1 MASTNILIIDDEPDL
16 LELLELTI
24 SRMGLQA
31 HTAVSKTDALHQ
43 LSQREFDLCLTDMS
57 LPDGNGMDILRY
69 AQKKYPLMPLIMIT
83 AHGSLENAI
92 EAMKAGAFD
101 FLAKPVDLHK
111 LRALIG
117 NALTLKEIIPEEENP
132 LKGLIGT
139 SPAMQTLQ
147 NQIRKLARSQAPVFI
162 HGESGSG
169 KELVAQAIHGLSGKA
184 AKPFVAVNCGAIP
197 SELME
202 SEFFGHKKGSFTG
215 AIADKEGFFAAAS
228 GGTLFLDEVADLPL
242 NMQVKLLRA
251 IQENKIRPVGSE
263 KEISVDIRLI
273 SASHKNLEDAVNH
286 GDFRQD
292 LYYRLNVIDLAVP
305 ALRERKTDIPVLINH
320 FLQKNHQA
328 HYKIS
333 EDAQAMLAAY
343 NFPGNV
349 RELENILQRA
359 VTLCDNNE
367 IHPANIQLKKT
378 QPHNESSPLPS
389 SSSGSNTNELPKYE
403 IPAGH
408 NLETYLEEI
417 ERSLLL
423 EALESC
429 RWNRTAAAEKLG
441 ISFRSI
447 RYRLKKLNID

>member
-132 LKGLIGT
+132 LKALIGT
-139 SPAMQTLQ
+139 SAAMQTLQ

-184 AKPFVAVNCGAIP
+184 AKPFIAVNCGAIP

-273 SASHKNLEDAVNH
+273 SASHKNLEDAVNR

-292 LYYRLNVIDLAVP
+292 LYYRLNVIELAVP
-305 ALRERKTDIPVLINH
+305 ALRERKTDIPVLITH

-328 HYKIS
+328 HYQIS
-333 EDAQAMLAAY
+333 DDAQAMLAAY

-367 IHPANIQLKKT
+367 IHASNIQLKKN
-378 QPHNESSPLPS
+378 QQYNEPAPLPPS
-389 SSSGSNTNELPKYE
+389 SNGSHTNEFAKYE

-423 EALESC
+423 DALESC